1 MGNDTGFLCIN
12 QAAFRQSRLTSYE
25 VHREVRERR
34 ARSGTHPL
42 MRVVNI
48 LLVAAL
54 LDLVGAGQVL
64 SSMRQPGRVRTTER
78 GAVGSG
84 EDTLESFRHC
94 VQRLRAT
101 PNAAL
106 SLRAVLGYIERA
118 SAHPRSR
125 ICMWD
130 PEFCTHVAPT
140 PEARECLLAAGFVAL
155 ETNDASSTPYLAQ
168 RRVPPR
174 VLRAMALEL
183 KRQSAALEA
192 GGGGGGGAP
201 PAPPPNASSALAKP
215 QSEKRAKPTSADAA
229 LRREAERLGTG
240 APTAVK
246 EAEQVEQ
253 IMGMISGIIKELER
267 QVCSTQPRRTP
278 HATWPHATSPH
289 ATSPHATS
297 PPPHHTPLRHT
308 PHVATRRHTSP
319 HHTPPR
325 HTRTHARGCPAPMD
339 ETRCSWQ
346 VPGGTLRNETD
357 GALLAGGED
366 NSTAAESQ
374 APVHFRI
381 YRSPSFPGFPPGGGL
396 PFMPGGGGGGGDSEE
411 DGDVPSLE
419 RKLKAAELP
428 AEAEEVAHH
437 AHCTRTARAP
447 CALHAHCTPT
457 AHRWRSAT

>member
-1 MGNDTGFLCIN
+1 
-12 QAAFRQSRLTSYE
+12 
-25 VHREVRERR
+25 
-34 ARSGTHPL
+34 

-278 HATWPHATSPH
+278 HAT
-289 ATSPHATS
+289 
-297 PPPHHTPLRHT
+297 
-308 PHVATRRHTSP
+308 
-319 HHTPPR
+319 
-325 HTRTHARGCPAPMD
+325 
-339 ETRCSWQ
+339 
-346 VPGGTLRNETD
+346 
-357 GALLAGGED
+357 
-366 NSTAAESQ
+366 
-374 APVHFRI
+374 
-381 YRSPSFPGFPPGGGL
+381 
-396 PFMPGGGGGGGDSEE
+396 
-411 DGDVPSLE
+411 
-419 RKLKAAELP
+419 
-428 AEAEEVAHH
+428 
-437 AHCTRTARAP
+437 
-447 CALHAHCTPT
+447 
-457 AHRWRSAT
+457 